1 MAESIAR
8 NPFNGTGNQTLN
20 FADPMVGLV
29 IFNESSTASLT
40 FTAGT
45 FTAVVRPGGAFDE
58 RINPFTKL
66 MITTT
71 SGDYNGY
78 CRANQ

>member
-1 MAESIAR
+1 MAELIAK
-8 NPFNGTGNQTLN
+8 NPFSGTGDQTFT
-20 FADPMVGLV
+20 FAEPMIGLV
-29 IFNESSTASLT
+29 IFNESLTSSLT
-40 FTAGT
+40 FTAGS

-66 MITTT
+66 TILTTN
-71 SGDYNGY
+71 GDYNGY